1 MLRRRSAKTVTCP
14 RVIRTLTTRSEA
26 PEARESAPRCS
37 SPLLFCIRRWSIHKD
52 PKRHVRH
59 FVTWGYSAA
68 TQRILFPDLALIF
81 SSSALLTAFNHVAEI
96 PMYMPPEPIVL
107 PSVALGLLITFRTN
121 TANMRYNEARC
132 LWGEIVNTSRDITRI
147 ALQWLPQS
155 NDDKFGKAQSAK
167 VCRMTKAFSIVLKY
181 HLTIDGGNPDS
192 RFSRSDPDLPALVKE
207 ELRKELSTVCFSPS
221 DPVQAQ
227 ELEDCL
233 NSSHRPL
240 WAIQQMCDAS
250 HAGIWA
256 RCGDRPDRA
265 LRDGQLLER
274 HFQRLCG
281 AMGACERIHRTPI
294 PTAFTRHSSRFLM
307 VWCNAMPLVLWPIV
321 GTATPLAATFVSWA
335 MLGTEDIGVQ
345 VEEPFDVLPLFQYC
359 QGIAATCDGMVKDAH
374 NNMITLSK
382 DLEFQ
387 RTGPQI
393 LVEDMVE
400 RSFNNNNN
408 RRTAAAH

>member
-1 MLRRRSAKTVTCP
+1 M
-14 RVIRTLTTRSEA
+14 
-26 PEARESAPRCS
+26 
-37 SPLLFCIRRWSIHKD
+37 CIRRWSIHKD

-167 VCRMTKAFSIVLKY
+167 VCRMTKAFNIVLKY

-192 RFSRSDPDLPALVKE
+192 RFSRSDPDLPALVKK
-207 ELRKELSTVCFSPS
+207 ELRKELSTVCFSPF

-307 VWCNAMPLVLWPIV
+307 VWCNTMPLVLWPIV

-400 RSFNNNNN
+400 PSFNNNN